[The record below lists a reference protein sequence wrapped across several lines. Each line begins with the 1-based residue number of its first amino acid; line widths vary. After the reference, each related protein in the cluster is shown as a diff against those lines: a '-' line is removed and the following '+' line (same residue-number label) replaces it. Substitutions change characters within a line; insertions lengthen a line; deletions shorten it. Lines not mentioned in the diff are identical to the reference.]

1 MRIKAVIFDLDDTLY
16 DCTGLLVGA
25 ARRRAAKAM
34 VDAGL
39 PISIGEAYKLQLAV
53 AEKYGPSSLV
63 FNEIAKTHGMDHSLV
78 ECALK
83 AYNSDEVS
91 EIEPFPDVIPALKQ
105 LRQEKYKLFL
115 VTTGVHRRQ
124 EMKLE
129 TLGIS
134 SCFDDIVVNDQE
146 VGLLLEDCFTGLL
159 QKYNLLPSE
168 VAVVGDRV
176 GLELRVAKTMGMY
189 AIQMLHGRFKV
200 EAPLRSSEKPDYKIK
215 HIYKLSTILE
225 LINNGK
231 FPDRLR
237 ILTIGGGTG
246 LPIVLQGLK
255 TYSNSLTAVVTVTDS
270 GRSSG
275 ILRKQYGIP
284 PPGDARNCLVALS
297 ETDEQQEDLYK
308 LFQYR
313 FDRGSLEGMSL
324 GNLLM
329 TALTDIT
336 GCFEQAIKKASKIL
350 AIKGKVLPSTLQD
363 THICAEL
370 EDGTRLEGE
379 FNIRQPGK
387 APIKEVL
394 LKPDTA
400 DALPETLEEIK
411 NADIIVLGP
420 GSLYTSIITN
430 ILVKGLREAIG
441 NSSATKIYVCNI
453 VTQPG
458 QTDGY
463 VASDH
468 IKAITRYLG
477 EGVLDYV
484 LVNDNLP
491 RKDILEKYEDE
502 DAFVVRVDPGVSNL
516 SVKVVEADM
525 VEDLDKA
532 RVLWEKQDLL
542 RHDPD
547 KLADAICR
555 VYARLPIH
563 SLVAETEKVR

>member
-1 MRIKAVIFDLDDTLY
+1 MKIKAIIFDLDDTVY

-34 VDAGL
+34 VEAGL
-39 PISIGEAYKLQLAV
+39 PMSAGEAYKLQNTIV
-53 AEKYGPSSLV
+53 GKYGPSSLV
-63 FNEIAKTHGMDHSLV
+63 FDEIAKMYGMNHSLV

-91 EIEPFPDVIPALKQ
+91 DIEPFPDVIPTLRQ
-105 LRQEKYKLFL
+105 LRLEKYKLFL
-115 VTTGVHRRQ
+115 VTMGVHGRQ
-124 EMKLE
+124 EKKLE
-129 TLGIS
+129 QLGIS
-134 SCFDDIVVNDQE
+134 PYFDAIVVNDQE
-146 VGLLLEDCFTGLL
+146 VGLLLEDCFRGLL
-159 QKYNLLPSE
+159 QRYNLLPGE

-176 GLELRVAKTMGMY
+176 GAELRVAKTMGMS

-200 EAPLRSSEKPDYKIK
+200 ETPNNDSEKPDYKIK
-215 HIYKLSTILE
+215 YIYQLSPILE
-225 LINNGK
+225 LINKGK
-231 FPDRLR
+231 FPNRLR
-237 ILTIGGGTG
+237 VLAIGGGTG

-255 TYSNSLTAVVTVTDS
+255 TYSKNLTAVVTVTDS

-275 ILRKQYGIP
+275 ILREQYGIP

-336 GCFEQAIKKASKIL
+336 GSFEEAIKKASKIL
-350 AIKGKVLPSTLQD
+350 AISGKVLPSTLHD
-363 THICAEL
+363 THICAAL
-370 EDGTRLEGE
+370 EDGTVLEGE
-379 FNIRQPGK
+379 FNVRQPGK
-387 APIKEVL
+387 ALIKRVQ
-394 LKPDTA
+394 LKPEDV
-400 DALPETLEEIK
+400 DALPETLEEIRK
-411 NADIIVLGP
+411 ADIIVLGP
-420 GSLYTSIITN
+420 GSLYTSVIPN
-430 ILVKGLREAIG
+430 ILVKEIGEAIK
-441 NSSATKIYVCNI
+441 NSSAIKIYICNI

-463 VASDH
+463 TASDH
-468 IKAITRYLG
+468 IKAIAQHLG

-491 RKDILEKYEDE
+491 RKDILERYEE
-502 DAFVVRVDPGVSNL
+502 DGAFIVRVGPDTNNL
-516 SVKVVEADM
+516 FVKVVEADL

-532 RVLWEKQDLL
+532 RILWEKQDLL

-555 VYARLPIH
+555 IYAHVPLY
-563 SLVAETEKVR
+563 SLTAEKVR

>member
-1 MRIKAVIFDLDDTLY
+1 MGIKAVIFDLDDTLY
-16 DCTGLLVGA
+16 DCTGLLAGA
-25 ARRRAAKAM
+25 SRRRAAKAM

-39 PISIGEAYKLQLAV
+39 PISVGEAYKLQLEV
-53 AEKYGPSSLV
+53 TEKYGPSSLV
-63 FNEIAKTHGMDHSLV
+63 FDEIAKMYGMDRSLV
-78 ECALK
+78 ESALK

-91 EIEPFPDVIPALKQ
+91 DIEPFPDVIPSLKQ
-105 LRQEKYKLFL
+105 LGQEKYKLFL
-115 VTTGVHRRQ
+115 ATLGVHRRQ
-124 EMKLE
+124 EKKLE
-129 TLGIS
+129 VLGIS
-134 SCFDDIVVNDQE
+134 SYFDDIAINDQE
-146 VGLLLEDCFTGLL
+146 VGLLLEDCFAGLL
-159 QKYNLLPSE
+159 RKHNLSPDE

-176 GLELRVAKTMGMY
+176 GVELRLAKNMGMY

-200 EAPLRSSEKPDYKIK
+200 EAPLRSTEKPDYKIK
-215 HIYKLSTILE
+215 HMYQLSTILE
-225 LINNGK
+225 LINKGK
-231 FPDRLR
+231 SADRLKV
-237 ILTIGGGTG
+237 LAIGGGTG

-255 TYSNSLTAVVTVTDS
+255 AYSNNLTAVVTVTDS

-275 ILRKQYGIP
+275 MLREQYGVL

-313 FDRGSLEGMSL
+313 FDRGTLEGMSL

-370 EDGTRLEGE
+370 EDGTKLDGE
-379 FNIRQPGK
+379 FNMRQPGK
-387 APIKEVL
+387 APIKGVQ
-394 LKPDTA
+394 LKPENVE
-400 DALPETLEEIK
+400 ALPETLEEIK

-420 GSLYTSIITN
+420 GSLYTSVITN
-430 ILVKGLREAIG
+430 ILVKDIGEAIK
-441 NSSATKIYVCNI
+441 NSSATKIYICNI

-463 VASDH
+463 TSSDH
-468 IKAITRYLG
+468 IRAITRYLG
-477 EGVLDYV
+477 EGVLDYA

-491 RKDILEKYEDE
+491 RKDILDKYEE
-502 DAFVVRVDPGVSNL
+502 EGAVIVRTDHDTDNL
-516 SVKVVEADM
+516 PAKVVEADL
-525 VEDLDKA
+525 VEDLDKT

-542 RHDPD
+542 RHNPD

-555 VYARLPIH
+555 VYARMPIYG
-563 SLVAETEKVR
+563 LATEKVR